1 MTTKKPSSIVQT
13 DTGPMHPGD
22 EAPEGTVG
30 TGEDVCPTCHGTGKI
45 DGKTCPDCDGD
56 GYIIEGIGE
65 WLTEAGS

>member
-1 MTTKKPSSIVQT
+1 MTNQKPSSTPPIVQT

-45 DGKTCPDCDGD
+45 DGKPCPDCGGD
-56 GYIIEGIGE
+56 GYIIEGIG
-65 WLTEAGS
+65 GG